1 MLTPSLRGNPED
13 LLKLAEAHFQPLR
26 DAERKL
32 LSAAPVGE
40 MAWCGPSQKDFDPSN
55 NALKADSW
63 GPERSIRA
71 NLIRWLCIDR
81 DARAFID
88 PRGIQAHGARIEGG
102 LDLSFVRVRFPLALR
117 CCSLQEETK
126 LRFLRI
132 PTISF
137 SGSFVRSI
145 NAECAKVKGTVSL
158 SNGFCSEGE
167 VQLLGARIGSN
178 LDCGAGKF
186 RNAARKALRADRIRI
201 RGSLFLR
208 NAFSAEGEVRLLG
221 AHIGGNLECNDGSF
235 CNPGGSAFSGDRM
248 TVYGSVFLRDG
259 FSAEGEVRL
268 LGAQISG
275 NLECNGGKFK
285 NPGGP
290 ALNADRITVKGN
302 VLLHNGFVAE
312 GEVDLPGAQVGNN
325 FACDAGMF
333 KNSGAMALN
342 ADSINVR
349 GFAFFRAGFCADG
362 EVNLL
367 SAQIGDNLECDGG
380 TFKNSGGNALTADR
394 INVQGDILLRDGF
407 SADGNVRLADSVTKG
422 TIAWTGVRGPERA
435 SLDLSNA
442 SAGAILDDKASWP
455 AAGKLNLDGFV
466 YDHLASGVTDT
477 KNRLAWLALQ
487 QPFSPKPYRHL
498 AKVMRNAGVDRGA
511 RRVLFTME
519 DHLWKEERTLAAA
532 LFRWPLSLVVGYGYY
547 PLRALAGLVLLVVTG
562 WGVFAGARA
571 AHAMVPRDETAYAQ
585 FKARGV
591 APDHYEPLVPFV
603 YSLENSLPLVKL
615 GQTDH
620 WEPDP
625 APAWRSA
632 AKQAPA
638 ANASD
643 PPSSSLFGSSRF
655 LFAFQRLQVLLG
667 WILATLFVAGV
678 TGIVQKD

>member
-1 MLTPSLRGNPED
+1 MLNPSLGGNPEE
-13 LLKLAEAHFQPLR
+13 LLKLAEAQFPSLR
-26 DAERKL
+26 EAERKL
-32 LSAAPVGE
+32 LFAAPLGE
-40 MAWCGPSQKDFDPSN
+40 TAWCGPSPKDFDPGN
-55 NALKADSW
+55 NPLKADSW
-63 GPERSIRA
+63 GPERGIRA
-71 NLIRWLCIDR
+71 NLIRWMCIDR
-81 DARAFID
+81 QARSHID

-117 CCSLQEETK
+117 CCSVKEEAK

-132 PTISF
+132 PTVSF

-145 NAECAKVKGTVSL
+145 NLECAKVKGTASFG
-158 SNGFCSEGE
+158 NGFCCEGE

-186 RNAARKALRADRIRI
+186 RNAAGKALRADRIKI

-221 AHIGGNLECNDGSF
+221 AQIGGNLECNDGSF
-235 CNPGGSAFSGDRM
+235 SNPGGSALRGDRM
-248 TVYGSVFLRDG
+248 TVHGSVFLRDD

-285 NPGGP
+285 NPGGL
-290 ALNADRITVKGN
+290 ALNADRITVRGN

-312 GEVDLPGAQVGNN
+312 GQVDLPGAQVGNN
-325 FACDAGMF
+325 FACDAGIF
-333 KNSGAMALN
+333 RNARGMALN
-342 ADSINVR
+342 ADSIDVR

-380 TFKNSGGNALTADR
+380 AFKNAGGNALTADR

-407 SADGNVRLADSVTKG
+407 TAEGNVRLADSVTKG
-422 TIAWTGVRGPERA
+422 TITWTGVRAPEHA
-435 SLDLSNA
+435 ALDLSNA
-442 SAGAILDDKASWP
+442 SAGAILDEKASWP
-455 AAGKLNLDGFV
+455 TAGKLRLDGFV
-466 YDHLASGVTDT
+466 YDHLAAGVTDT

-487 QPFSPKPYRHL
+487 QPFSPQPYRQL

-511 RRVLFTME
+511 RRVLFMME
-519 DHLWKEERTLAAA
+519 DQLWKEERTLAAA
-532 LFRWPLSLVVGYGYY
+532 LFRWPLGLVVGYGYY
-547 PLRALAGLVLLVVTG
+547 PLRALAGLVLLVVIG

-571 AHAMVPRDETAYAQ
+571 AHAMVPRDEAAYAQ
-585 FKARGV
+585 FKAHGV
-591 APDHYEPLVPFV
+591 APDHYEPLAPFV

-615 GQTDH
+615 GQTDR

-625 APAWRSA
+625 APAWQHPTGP
-632 AKQAPA
+632 AKS
-638 ANASD
+638 NSLLAS
-643 PPSSSLFGSSRF
+643 SWF